1 MVTLYYDSDTGNNAN
16 AGTVGSPRATIENF
30 TTATVRTAGDI
41 AILRGGRT
49 NLYSG
54 ASDVALAHDESGTA
68 IAPII
73 VQADYDNDFGDH
85 VNISST
91 ATATLTFGSPTIT
104 FTADVSGVIS
114 AGQMLYQGDDDP
126 YQHAYEV
133 SSVSTNTA
141 TLKLPYLGDNAGS
154 GKTMWNMLAM
164 PIFGTT
170 TSNNRSI
177 AIATRNFWQY
187 QGLRIRTNAAQCFSG
202 TGSGTVIKDCSL
214 EGGAGTVK
222 GIVNTSVTAHKISTN
237 TAISEGVA
245 SPGIVKV
252 SHSLLNSAAT
262 TGKGINQQANSLVY
276 ADNCLTTSGG
286 IGLATN
292 VDGNVYINNCD
303 FSDATIDIQH
313 TAGTTGGIYVTDYN
327 HVRGDSRY
335 LNKLSS
341 NSANPIVFHSIS
353 LASPIR
359 TGGGAV
365 VAKILPSANVST
377 NEAMRIIPIKINL
390 HKSTVKKTYKVFFKS
405 DATTNWTA
413 NPTASELFLEL
424 EFYDTSSHTYKRTDV
439 STGTLNFTGST
450 DVQYLTISATPTVS
464 GIGILRVVYGKPKE
478 SGKSN
483 EFKIDPVVAIT

>member
-1 MVTLYYDSDTGNNAN
+1 
-16 AGTVGSPRATIENF
+16 
-30 TTATVRTAGDI
+30 
-41 AILRGGRT
+41 
-49 NLYSG
+49 
-54 ASDVALAHDESGTA
+54 
-68 IAPII
+68 
-73 VQADYDNDFGDH
+73 
-85 VNISST
+85 
-91 ATATLTFGSPTIT
+91 
-104 FTADVSGVIS
+104 
-114 AGQMLYQGDDDP
+114 
-126 YQHAYEV
+126 
-133 SSVSTNTA
+133 
-141 TLKLPYLGDNAGS
+141 
-154 GKTMWNMLAM
+154 
-164 PIFGTT
+164 
-170 TSNNRSI
+170 
-177 AIATRNFWQY
+177 
-187 QGLRIRTNAAQCFSG
+187 
-202 TGSGTVIKDCSL
+202 
-214 EGGAGTVK
+214 
-222 GIVNTSVTAHKISTN
+222 
-237 TAISEGVA
+237 
-245 SPGIVKV
+245 
-252 SHSLLNSAAT
+252 
-262 TGKGINQQANSLVY
+262 
-276 ADNCLTTSGG
+276 
-286 IGLATN
+286 
-292 VDGNVYINNCD
+292 VYITNCD

-327 HVRGDSRY
+327 HARGDSRY

-341 NSANPIVFHSIS
+341 DSANPIVFHSIS

-450 DVQYLTISATPTVS
+450 DVQYLTISATPTTS